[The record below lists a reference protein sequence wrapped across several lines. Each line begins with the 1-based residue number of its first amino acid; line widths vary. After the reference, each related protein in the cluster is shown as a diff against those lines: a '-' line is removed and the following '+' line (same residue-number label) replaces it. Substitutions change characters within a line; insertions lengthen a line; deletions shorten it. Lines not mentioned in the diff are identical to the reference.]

1 MKILLILML
10 VSFQAF
16 GSILTQDNNGNYLLK
31 NSEFDFSKLIS
42 DYSRI
47 TKKNLIIGSDVKGKA
62 YLYGVK
68 KIKKEEIDLYI
79 SAVASQV
86 GYTILSNTELNQIE
100 VINARDIRYRST
112 KLYTDINNVPDNYNH
127 IQFIMKLKYI
137 EASDISRNFRP
148 FMSRYGRIID
158 ERHANTLVI
167 SDTGKNVNRLYKLA
181 KALDTKAYVER
192 KDFIKK
198 INDNA
203 KKEVTKKENIVDFI
217 QNQHVLFLI
226 VFGFI
231 GGFLGFGIRGY
242 MMKKIEGGW

>member
-1 MKILLILML
+1 MKILLIFILL
-10 VSFQAF
+10 SSHAF
-16 GSILTQDNNGNYLLK
+16 CSILTQDANGNFLLK

-42 DYSRI
+42 DYSKI

-62 YLYGVK
+62 FLYGVK

-79 SAVASQV
+79 SAVASQA

-100 VINARDIRYRST
+100 VINSRDIRYRST

-127 IQFIMKLKYI
+127 VQFIMKLKYI
-137 EASDISRNFRP
+137 EARDISRNFRP

-181 KALDTKAYVER
+181 KALDTKAYVDR

-203 KKEVTKKENIVDFI
+203 KKEIIKKESVLDFI

-226 VFGFI
+226 VFCFI